1 MESASASTGSRQAR
15 GSAAAA
21 KVPTQQRSR
30 ERVERMLAAASALIA
45 EGGSDAM
52 RMSEVAERAG
62 VPIGSLY
69 QFFPDKGAI
78 IRTLAERYNAL
89 GRECIE
95 EGLADVRDLD
105 GLRDA
110 FGRLIDIYYG
120 LFLAEPVMR
129 DIWSGTQADKALR
142 DIHLDDSRQTGRLL
156 AAALERVLPA
166 ADRAAIATRAL
177 LIMNLGEATMR
188 LAISVERQEGD
199 ALVAAYKQMALRELS
214 AGS

>member
-1 MESASASTGSRQAR
+1 MSTDSWENPEMPSASTSAAPRQAAR
-15 GSAAAA
+15 SAAA

-45 EGGSDAM
+45 EGGSDSM

-95 EGLADVRDLD
+95 KELAPVSTLHEV
-105 GLRDA
+105 GDA
-110 FGRLIDIYYG
+110 FARLVDIYYAM
-120 LFLAEPVMR
+120 FLAEPVMR
-129 DIWSGTQADKALR
+129 DIWSGTQADKALQ
-142 DIHLDDSRQTGRLL
+142 DIDLADSRETGRLL
-156 AAALERVLPA
+156 AAAWRRVR
-166 ADRAAIATRAL
+166 ADAEPGRIATRAF

-188 LAISVERQEGD
+188 LAIAVGCKEG
-199 ALVAAYKQMALRELS
+199 A
-214 AGS
+214 

>member
-1 MESASASTGSRQAR
+1 M
-15 GSAAAA
+15 AA
-21 KVPTQQRSR
+21 KLPTQQRSR

-45 EGGSDAM
+45 ESGSDAM

-89 GRECIE
+89 GHACIE
-95 EGLADVRDLD
+95 KELADVRDLD
-105 GLRDA
+105 GLREA
-110 FGRLIDIYYG
+110 FARLIDIYHA

-129 DIWSGTQADKALR
+129 DIWSGAQADMALR
-142 DIHLDDSRQTGRLL
+142 DIDLDDSRQTGRML
-156 AAALERVLPA
+156 AAVLERINPE
-166 ADRAAIATRAL
+166 ADRAAIATKAF

-188 LAISVERQEGD
+188 LAISVERREGD
-199 ALVAAYKQMALRELS
+199 ALVAAFKQMTLREFS
-214 AGS
+214 AVD